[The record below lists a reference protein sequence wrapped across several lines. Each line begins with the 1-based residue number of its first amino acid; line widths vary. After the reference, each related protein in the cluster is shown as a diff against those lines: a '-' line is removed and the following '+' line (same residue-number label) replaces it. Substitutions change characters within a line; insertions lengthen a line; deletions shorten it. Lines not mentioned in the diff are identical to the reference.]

1 MLEEIKA
8 RLSEEL
14 ERLGHELN
22 VVLPAAIRKAVELGD
37 LSENAEYQS
46 ALDRQR
52 FVQARINQ
60 ITQRMGELS
69 RIAVQDLPVD
79 RVGFGSRVRLK
90 DLRSGEEVEY
100 TIVTGDFIDLEAG
113 QISMASP
120 LGRALLGRAVGD
132 EVVVQLPAGERRF
145 VVLEL
150 TTIHDTVS

>member
-46 ALDRQR
+46 ALERQR
-52 FVQARINQ
+52 FVQARINH

-69 RIAVQDLPVD
+69 RIEVKHLPAD
-79 RVGFGSRVRLK
+79 RVGFGSRVRLE
-90 DLRSGEEVEY
+90 DLATGEKVEY
-100 TIVTGDFIDLEAG
+100 TIVTGDFIDLDAG
-113 QISMASP
+113 HISMASP
-120 LGRALLGRAVGD
+120 LGQALLGRAVGD
-132 EVVVQLPAGERRF
+132 EVNVRLPGGERRF
-145 VVLEL
+145 QVLEL
-150 TTIHDTVS
+150 TTIHDLVS

>member
-22 VVLPAAIRKAVELGD
+22 VVLPAAIRKAVEMGD

-52 FVQARINQ
+52 FVQARISQ

-69 RIAVQDLPVD
+69 RIEVKHLPVD
-79 RVGFGSRVRLK
+79 RIGFGSRVRLK
-90 DLRSGEEVEY
+90 DLGSGEVVEY
-100 TIVTGDFIDLEAG
+100 TIVTGDFIDLDAG
-113 QISMASP
+113 HISMASP
-120 LGRALLGRAVGD
+120 LGQALLGRAVGE
-132 EVVVQLPAGERRF
+132 EVPVRLPAGERRF
-145 VVLEL
+145 EVLEVA
-150 TTIHDTVS
+150 TIHDMIS

>member
-22 VVLPAAIRKAVELGD
+22 VVLPAAIRKAAELGD

-69 RIAVQDLPVD
+69 RIEVQDLPVD
-79 RVGFGSRVRLK
+79 RVGFGSRVRVK
-90 DLRSGEEVEY
+90 DLGTGEEAEY

-113 QISMASP
+113 HISMASP
-120 LGRALLGRAVGD
+120 LGRALLGRAVGE
-132 EVVVQLPAGERRF
+132 EVAVQLPAGQRRF
-145 VVLEL
+145 AVLEL
-150 TTIHDTVS
+150 TTIHDIVS

>member
-8 RLSEEL
+8 RLAEEL

-46 ALDRQR
+46 ALERQR

-69 RIAVQDLPVD
+69 RIAVEDLPLD

-90 DLRSGEEVEY
+90 DLKSGEEVEY

-113 QISMASP
+113 QVSMASP
-120 LGRALLGRAVGD
+120 LGRALLGRAVGE
-132 EVVVQLPAGERRF
+132 EVAVRLPAGERRF
-145 VVLEL
+145 VVLEF
-150 TTIHDTVS
+150 TTLHDMVS

>member
-22 VVLPAAIRKAVELGD
+22 VVLPAAIRKAAEMGD

-69 RIAVQDLPVD
+69 RIEVQDLPVD
-79 RVGFGSRVRLK
+79 RVGFGSRVRVK
-90 DLRSGEEVEY
+90 DLGTGEEVEY

-113 QISMASP
+113 HISMASP
-120 LGRALLGRAVGD
+120 LGRALIGRAVGE
-132 EVVVQLPAGERRF
+132 EVAVQLPAGQRRF
-145 VVLEL
+145 AVLEL
-150 TTIHDTVS
+150 ITLHDIVS

>member
-46 ALDRQR
+46 ALERQR
-52 FVQARINQ
+52 FVQARINH

-69 RIAVQDLPVD
+69 RIEVKHLPVD
-79 RVGFGSRVRLK
+79 RVGFGSRVRLE
-90 DLRSGEEVEY
+90 DLATGEKVEY
-100 TIVTGDFIDLEAG
+100 TIVTGDFIDLDAG
-113 QISMASP
+113 HISMASP
-120 LGRALLGRAVGD
+120 LGQALLGRAVGD
-132 EVVVQLPAGERRF
+132 EVNVRLPGGERRF
-145 VVLEL
+145 QVLEL
-150 TTIHDTVS
+150 TTIHDLVS

>member
-46 ALDRQR
+46 ALERQR
-52 FVQARINQ
+52 FVQARINH

-69 RIAVQDLPVD
+69 RIEVKHLPAD
-79 RVGFGSRVRLK
+79 RVGFGSRVRLE
-90 DLRSGEEVEY
+90 DLATGEQVEY
-100 TIVTGDFIDLEAG
+100 TIVTGDFIDLDAG
-113 QISMASP
+113 HISMASP
-120 LGRALLGRAVGD
+120 LGQALLGRAVGD
-132 EVVVQLPAGERRF
+132 EVNVRLPGGERRF
-145 VVLEL
+145 QVLEL
-150 TTIHDTVS
+150 TTIHDLVS

>member
-46 ALDRQR
+46 ALERQR
-52 FVQARINQ
+52 FVQARINH

-69 RIAVQDLPVD
+69 RIEVKHLPVD
-79 RVGFGSRVRLK
+79 RVGFGSRVRLE
-90 DLRSGEEVEY
+90 DLATGEQVEY
-100 TIVTGDFIDLEAG
+100 TIVTGDFIDLDAG
-113 QISMASP
+113 HISMASP
-120 LGRALLGRAVGD
+120 LGQALLGRAVGD
-132 EVVVQLPAGERRF
+132 EVNVRLPGGERRF
-145 VVLEL
+145 QVLEL
-150 TTIHDTVS
+150 TTIHDLVS

>member
-69 RIAVQDLPVD
+69 RIAVADLPVD

-90 DLRSGEEVEY
+90 DLKTGDEVEY

-120 LGRALLGRAVGD
+120 LGRALLGRAVGE
-132 EVVVQLPAGERRF
+132 EVAVQLPAGERRF

-150 TTIHDTVS
+150 TTIHDAVS